1 MSQVPLLSAAVQAA
15 PCTQQHCQHQHHGG
29 DHHVVR
35 SEHRQAGSGAEDPHP
50 PGGPVLR
57 LLPLLQ
63 EQHHEQRRQSK
74 VQARSVK
81 GEETP
86 QQAAQCCARNPVEVV
101 QQGEPEVEVPPGH
114 AFRRLQSGHQ
124 GKRLVAQHV
133 DQKRPNLSQ
142 ALVFVQQAQ
151 PVEHVPGIDHDGQQ
165 KRLHGVKSRSQ
176 QRDGQVAIT
185 GAALTIQRS
194 EAMEVLTQTI
204 NKANGSNPDLV
215 AVMGGE
221 PEEMFR
227 RAISELGGMK
237 QFVKPGQKVVVKP
250 NIGWDKVPELA
261 GNTNPKLIE
270 EIVRQCFAAGAKE
283 VVVFDHTCDDWQ
295 KCYKNSGI
303 EAAAKKA
310 GAKVM
315 PAHLESYYKPIDLPK
330 GKKMKKAKVHEAIL
344 DCDVW
349 INVPILKNHGG
360 ANLTIS
366 MKNHMGIVW
375 DRGFFHQNDLQQ
387 CIADICTLQK
397 KAVLNVVDAY
407 RIMKTNGPRG
417 RSASDVVLAKGL
429 FISPDIVAV
438 DTAAA
443 KFFNQVRE
451 MPLDTVGHLANG
463 EALKI
468 GTMNIDKLNVKRI
481 KM

>member
-1 MSQVPLLSAAVQAA
+1 M
-15 PCTQQHCQHQHHGG
+15 
-29 DHHVVR
+29 D
-35 SEHRQAGSGAEDPHP
+35 
-50 PGGPVLR
+50 
-57 LLPLLQ
+57 
-63 EQHHEQRRQSK
+63 RRDFLK
-74 VQARSVK
+74 
-81 GEETP
+81 T
-86 QQAAQCCARNPVEVV
+86 
-101 QQGEPEVEVPPGH
+101 
-114 AFRRLQSGHQ
+114 
-124 GKRLVAQHV
+124 
-133 DQKRPNLSQ
+133 
-142 ALVFVQQAQ
+142 
-151 PVEHVPGIDHDGQQ
+151 
-165 KRLHGVKSRSQ
+165 
-176 QRDGQVAIT
+176 VAIT
-185 GAALTIQRS
+185 GAALTIQHS

-204 NKANGSNPDLV
+204 NKANGANPDLV

-221 PEEMFR
+221 PEAMFR

-261 GNTNPKLIE
+261 GNTNPKLVA
-270 EIVRQCFAAGAKE
+270 EIVKQCFAAGAKE
-283 VVVFDHTCDDWQ
+283 VTVFDHTCDDWQ

-303 EAAAKKA
+303 EAVAKAAGAKEVTVFDHTCDDWQKCYKNSGIEAVAKAA

-315 PAHLESYYKPIDLPK
+315 PAHLESYYKPVDLPS

-344 DCDVW
+344 NCDVW

-397 KAVLNVVDAY
+397 KAALNVVDAY

-451 MPLDTVGHLANG
+451 MPLDTVGHLAKG
-463 EALKI
+463 EALKV
-468 GTMNIDKLNVKRI
+468 GTMNLDKLNVKRI